1 MARQAGRV
9 HGGDERWRW
18 RRSGASST
26 QAPGGAADRADMHPL
41 LQPLDGRRRSHGPD
55 AFVLRRRQGGAK
67 MVEVP
72 ILAGFPLAFA
82 MSPLANQ
89 TKNWRNGICVF
100 SPIWRNQLND
110 NSIPM

>member
-1 MARQAGRV
+1 MRETRETA
-9 HGGDERWRW
+9 
-18 RRSGASST
+18 
-26 QAPGGAADRADMHPL
+26 L
-41 LQPLDGRRRSHGPD
+41 LH
-55 AFVLRRRQGGAK
+55 
-67 MVEVP
+67 VECGETRETA
-72 ILAGFPLAFA
+72 LLHAGFPLAFA